1 MPVSNQKSVA
11 VSLPFEGYTGPIPE
25 PTQPLNDEARAMWD
39 SWWRTPMATQWST
52 TADVY
57 PLTRL
62 ALMYEHQRTEGVS
75 DRVTVE
81 MRQMESQFGLSPK
94 GRKELGWTITAPVTA
109 PGAGDDE
116 DEVDRK
122 RKERRQRLEA
132 S

>member
-11 VSLPFEGYTGPIPE
+11 VSLPFEGHQGEIPE
-25 PTQPLNDEARAMWD
+25 PTQPLADEARAMWD
-39 SWWRTPMATQWST
+39 RWWRTPMATQWST

-94 GRKELGWTITAPVTA
+94 GRKELGWTIAAPLVA
-109 PGAGDDE
+109 VVDAGADE
-116 DEVDRK
+116 IEQK